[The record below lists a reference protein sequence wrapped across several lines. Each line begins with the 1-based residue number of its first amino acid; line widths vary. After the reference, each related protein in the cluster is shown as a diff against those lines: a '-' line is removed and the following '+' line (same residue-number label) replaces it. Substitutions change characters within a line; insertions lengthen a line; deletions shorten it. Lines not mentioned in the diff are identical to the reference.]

1 MGGKRLTPKRHLTK
15 KVKKLIDK
23 ISGKGGGAKD
33 YGERKKRAGELHK
46 LRL

>member
-1 MGGKRLTPKRHLTK
+1 MK
-15 KVKKLIDK
+15 KKGKKLIDK
-23 ISGKGGGAKD
+23 ISGQGEGEWGVKD